1 MDIVVHVVRCF
12 DNDDITHV
20 EGSINPIRDIGIIET
35 ELIIKDLDSLD
46 KQINKKQKI
55 VKSGD
60 KQAKFE
66 LEVLNKVYSSLN
78 DGVMVK
84 NITLNEP
91 EEQFIASLF
100 LIN

>member
-12 DNDDITHV
+12 DNDDVTHV
-20 EGSINPIRDIGIIET
+20 EGSIDQFAILVLLKQ

-84 NITLNEP
+84 KIL
-91 EEQFIASLF
+91 L
-100 LIN
+100 